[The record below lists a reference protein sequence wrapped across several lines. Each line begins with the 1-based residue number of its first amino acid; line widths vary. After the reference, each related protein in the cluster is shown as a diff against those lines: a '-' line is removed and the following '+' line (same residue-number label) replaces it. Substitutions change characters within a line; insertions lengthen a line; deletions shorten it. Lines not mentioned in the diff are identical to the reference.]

1 MSSLE
6 ILTLLEVAHGR
17 REPLASVEIRA
28 SPVADRIRAAA
39 RGLAAFGH
47 RSMLL
52 IALLAVWEAAP
63 RIGLIDAVF
72 LPPFSEVI
80 AAGWQLAPSG
90 ELFDDVCASLL
101 RAPSGFLIS
110 VALIVPLGVA
120 VGCYARLG
128 DLVNQFIEICRNTA
142 PLALLPVFILLLGIG
157 ETSKITMVVYSC
169 AWPLLLNTVAAVKQ
183 VDPLLIKSART
194 MGTPQQLF
202 RKVILPAALP
212 TIFVGIRLASA
223 SAMLVLVAS
232 EMVGAKAGLGYLIIN
247 SQYSFLIPR
256 MYFGILGITVIGLT
270 SNAVLEGLEWRF
282 MRWKAPVTAECV
294 SSTCD
299 DLADAR

>member
-6 ILTLLEVAHGR
+6 MLTLLELAHGR
-17 REPLASVEIRA
+17 REPLTSVESPA
-28 SPVADRIRAAA
+28 SPVVDWINAAA

-47 RSMLL
+47 RSLLL
-52 IALLAVWEAAP
+52 IALLAAWEVAP
-63 RIGLIDAVF
+63 RLGLIDPVF

-80 AAGWQLAPSG
+80 AAGWQLAQTG
-90 ELFDDVCASLL
+90 ELYDDVSASLL
-101 RAPSGFLIS
+101 RALSGFLIS

-120 VGCYARLG
+120 VGWYARLG
-128 DLVNQFIEICRNTA
+128 NLVNQFIEICRNTA

-157 ETSKITMVVYSC
+157 ELSKITMVVYSC
-169 AWPLLLNTVAAVKQ
+169 AWPLMLNTVAAVKQ

-194 MGTPQQLF
+194 MGATPQQLF

-247 SQYSFLIPR
+247 SQYSFLIPQ
-256 MYFGILGITVIGLT
+256 MYFGILSMTVIGLAF
-270 SNAVLEGLEWRF
+270 NAILEALERRF
-282 MRWKAPVTAECV
+282 TRWKAPVTA
-294 SSTCD
+294 
-299 DLADAR
+299 